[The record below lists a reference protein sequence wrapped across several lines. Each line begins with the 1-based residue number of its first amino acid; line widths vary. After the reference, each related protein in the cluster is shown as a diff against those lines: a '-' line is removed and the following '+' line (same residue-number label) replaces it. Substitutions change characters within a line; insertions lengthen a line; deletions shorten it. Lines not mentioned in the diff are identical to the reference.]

1 MNETKPAPP
10 QARIEKSRLSRFLWL
25 IPLGAAL
32 LCAWYVGRDILF
44 AGPTITIYFQN
55 VAGLQEQ
62 NSLLQYRGEKIGE
75 VEALKLTPDRQQVMV
90 KAKLDAAAAGLARQ
104 GSVFWIVRPELKPG
118 SVSGLGTLVSG
129 NYINVQPGA
138 GAPTNTF
145 TGAEKEPIEP
155 VQALE
160 IQLLVPKLGS
170 LQPRSPVFYRD
181 VQVGEVVSC
190 RLGDDAREVVVQARI
205 DEEYAPL
212 VRLNSKFWNAGGLHV
227 HIGLFSGASISAESA
242 QTLISGGIAF
252 ATPPDYQTAATNGA
266 EFVLNDKSQDEWE
279 KWSPA
284 IALHFLPDAAI
295 NKTPMPNLNPKP

>member
-1 MNETKPAPP
+1 MNETRPAPP
-10 QARIEKSRLSRFLWL
+10 RARIEKSRTSRFLWL

-32 LCAWYVGRDILF
+32 VCAWYVSRDFLL

-55 VAGLQEQ
+55 VDGLQEK
-62 NSLLQYRGEKIGE
+62 NSLVQYRGKQIGE
-75 VEALKLTPDRQQVMV
+75 VETVRLTRDLQRVAV
-90 KAKLDAAAAGLARQ
+90 RAKLDSAAADIARE

-129 NYINVQPGA
+129 NYINVEPGT
-138 GAPTNTF
+138 GARTNQF

-155 VQALE
+155 IPALE
-160 IQLLVPKLGS
+160 IVVLVPKLGS

-181 VQVGEVVSC
+181 VQVGEVVAC
-190 RLGDDAREVVVQARI
+190 RLSDDAREVIIHVRI

-212 VRLNSKFWNAGGLHV
+212 VRMNSKFWNAGGI
-227 HIGLFSGASISAESA
+227 HIHLGLFSGASISAESA

-252 ATPPDYQTAATNGA
+252 ATPPDYQAAATNGT
-266 EFVLNDKSQDEWE
+266 EFILNDKSEEDWE

-284 IALHFLPDAAI
+284 IPLHFVPEAAI
-295 NKTPMPNLNPKP
+295 NKTPVPNLTPK